1 MIEQNF
7 KTLNE
12 LITTYQKGKYF
23 LKQLKNNISLTM
35 KKYLF

>member
-12 LITTYQKGKYF
+12 LITTYQKGKQF
-23 LKQLKNNISLTM
+23 FKTTKKQHKLN
-35 KKYLF
+35 